1 MKDWKEMIQKVGPL
15 RIGIM
20 ALCGVLLLFLTWGGS
35 FLGEETQPQVS
46 DSVSEES
53 VTDRKE
59 KLEMELEEL
68 LSYVEGIGTVRVMLT
83 MKSTEEN
90 LAFSSQEEEIGTVE
104 GVVVVCSGAKDSYVQ
119 REIIEAISALFQLD
133 SHKIKIMKSK
143 EAKE

>member
-20 ALCGVLLLFLTWGGS
+20 ILCGILLLLLTCGDT
-35 FLGEETQPQVS
+35 FFGEGTQPQTAQN
-46 DSVSEES
+46 VSEEMI
-53 VTDRKE
+53 TDSKE
-59 KLEMELEEL
+59 NLEKELEEL

-83 MKSTEEN
+83 MKSEQEN
-90 LAFSSQEEEIGTVE
+90 LSFSKQEESGRVE